1 MWRTAA
7 ITGALFIAT
16 TAGAVSS
23 EFARPL
29 KIGSTGSD
37 VRALQV
43 VLNNTAETR
52 VAESGPGSPGQET
65 TYFGNK
71 TALAV
76 SKFQVLHRSAILTPN
91 GLSQGTGYV
100 GPSTLAVLNKS
111 GTTATVTKTTP
122 TTPSIAPTVPP
133 TLPESKPKLL
143 GNVEGL
149 QGTLS
154 VIERVGIKQGLS
166 SAEIDKLKAL
176 VTKDVTATS
185 TALLAAF
192 VKQVYKD
199 NPGQQPITLHE
210 QLFDIARSFVSL
222 FVPQSAYAALCDRA
236 FNGGAI
242 DAEASCMATFALCD
256 ALGSKSSSISE
267 CARFKDYLTNMSDPG
282 DSPGN
287 QYAGIDQAAQAL
299 LSGAA
304 SVSGG
309 VPFGGKIIG
318 TPIWCLCTASWWI
331 PITPLP
337 PTFPEALMYYPG
349 SQAFLYYNIPFP
361 PTLWLLGLYEPGPQ
375 CLIYDGDSCVPLPA
389 QGLITP
395 IVGSSLF

>member
-1 MWRTAA
+1 MWQKFLVLSTLGAFLY
-7 ITGALFIAT
+7 TGVVYA
-16 TAGAVSS
+16 S
-23 EFARPL
+23 EFTRPL
-29 KIGSTGSD
+29 KLGVSGTD
-37 VRALQV
+37 VRALQIF
-43 VLNNTAETR
+43 LNSSPETR
-52 VAESGPGSPGQET
+52 IATVGPGSPGLET
-65 TYFGNK
+65 TYFGEK
-71 TALAV
+71 TRTAV
-76 SKFQVLHRSAILTPN
+76 VKFQEKYRSEILTPN
-91 GLSQGTGYV
+91 GLVSGSGYV
-100 GPSTLAVLNKS
+100 GPSTLAVLNKVS
-111 GTTATVTKTTP
+111 VLAAAAKAEPPVVPTAP
-122 TTPSIAPTVPP
+122 PST
-133 TLPESKPKLL
+133 EKPKLP
-143 GNVEGL
+143 GNAEGL
-149 QGTLS
+149 QGTLA
-154 VIERVGIKQGLS
+154 VIERVGAKQGLTA
-166 SAEIDKLKAL
+166 AEIDRLKVL
-176 VTKDVTATS
+176 VTKDVTAT
-185 TALLAAF
+185 TTTLLAAF

-199 NPGQQPITLHE
+199 NPGQQPITLYD

-256 ALGSKSSSISE
+256 ALGSNSSSISA

-282 DSPGN
+282 DSFGN

-304 SVSGG
+304 AVPGG
-309 VPFGGKIIG
+309 VPFGGKIVG

-361 PTLWLLGLYEPGPQ
+361 PSLWLLGLYEPGPQ
-375 CLIYDGDSCVPLPA
+375 CLIYDGGTSCIPLPT